1 MPVQPFR
8 PVFLATAGTPPVE
21 WRRWIDMFEDYIL
34 DVGFPVSPTGS
45 AEAVITA
52 TAQRK
57 AALFR
62 SSLGTEGYRVYCSLT
77 DNAREPYA
85 DAVAR
90 LRGHF
95 DQPASIIFSRA
106 QFSRRQ
112 QHPGE
117 SVTQYVAS
125 LREMASRCGFPG
137 DQLGDR
143 VRDQFVAWCACD
155 KIRERLLQEPGDRT
169 LDDMVQLALTM
180 ERARAEASSV
190 SSAA

>member
-1 MPVQPFR
+1 MFLLVSRGYLQSYLDSTTSSCYTVTVLVCCRLSSTCFRPVFVEFDTNGSRSYTRFPSCCVLGSMMAAQHVSVQPFR

-34 DVGFPVSPTGS
+34 AVGFPVPPTGS

-85 DAVAR
+85 DAVTR

-106 QFSRRQ
+106 QFSRR
-112 QHPGE
+112 
-117 SVTQYVAS
+117 
-125 LREMASRCGFPG
+125 
-137 DQLGDR
+137 
-143 VRDQFVAWCACD
+143 
-155 KIRERLLQEPGDRT
+155 
-169 LDDMVQLALTM
+169 
-180 ERARAEASSV
+180 
-190 SSAA
+190 

>member
-1 MPVQPFR
+1 M
-8 PVFLATAGTPPVE
+8 
-21 WRRWIDMFEDYIL
+21 
-34 DVGFPVSPTGS
+34 
-45 AEAVITA
+45 
-52 TAQRK
+52 
-57 AALFR
+57 
-62 SSLGTEGYRVYCSLT
+62 T

-95 DQPASIIFSRA
+95 GQPASIIFSRA

-117 SVTQYVAS
+117 SATQYVAS
-125 LREMASRCGFPG
+125 LREMASRCEFPS

-169 LDDMVQLALTM
+169 LDAMVQLALSM
-180 ERARAEASSV
+180 EREHRRRLLPCRPPQSRWSTLSTAVNPAGSTVRRRSRRTIQCAVGIVILIDIKRERPSV
-190 SSAA
+190 QLVINVVWRVEGLVTSLGAVGRTNR